1 VKEMRYPI
9 SRELLRKGLFCGC
22 FSLGR
27 AGIVVYE
34 EGCMLVDLRNIFIN
48 CFMQN
53 LVPIMELFDELVLK
67 ALDPHA
73 RVSEQRA

>member
-1 VKEMRYPI
+1 MRYPI

>member
-1 VKEMRYPI
+1 MKEMRYPI

-34 EGCMLVDLRNIFIN
+34 EGCMLADLCNIFIN

-53 LVPIMELFDELVLK
+53 LVPIMELFD
-67 ALDPHA
+67 
-73 RVSEQRA
+73 